1 MLIWAAM
8 IIPIIA
14 LLILGFKYNSK
25 LVWWEYVAIIAIPAL
40 MIWGAKSICE
50 SAQVHC
56 TEYWGSFLTH
66 AEYHEDWDEWI
77 TQTCVR
83 CGGYDDKGNCDDWET
98 YDCSYRQYHPEYWEV
113 WNKAGDGWQVDK
125 DSFEQ
130 LCLLWGSRNFVDLHH
145 HFYTKDGNEY
155 ETDLPVSYVYNQII
169 ATTTEHSYENRV
181 QASHSI
187 FNYKEIKKKDAKLM
201 GLYDHPPV
209 NSFHQNCILGDAPEK
224 PSSEIAIGYVNAML
238 GSPSKVRFYA
248 LIFKN
253 KPIEI
258 SYDQEA
264 YWKGGNKNELEI
276 CVGVDD
282 AYKPTWVRV
291 FGWSKQEEVKINIR
305 DFIMRQ
311 EVLNIN
317 DLSVCLYAQA
327 EGRIIRRDFREFKY
341 LTVDP
346 PTWVVILVYFLTLL
360 LCGGIGW
367 FEVDSDVA
375 ELDNN

>member
-1 MLIWAAM
+1 MLIWGAM

-14 LLILGFKYNSK
+14 LLILGFKFNSK
-25 LVWWEYVAIIAIPAL
+25 LVWWEYVLVIVLPAL
-40 MIWGAKSICE
+40 MIWGAKAGCE
-50 SAQVHC
+50 SLQVRC

-77 TQTCVR
+77 TKTCSYTM
-83 CGGYDDKGNCDDWET
+83 GNSKTGYT
-98 YDCSYRQYHPEYWEV
+98 THYYDCSYRDYHPEYWEV
-113 WNKAGDGWQVDK
+113 WNRVGDGWKVDK

-130 LCLLWGSRNFVDLHH
+130 LCQLWGSRNFVNLHH

-169 ATTTEHSYENRV
+169 ATTTEHTYENRV

-187 FNYKEIKKKDAKLM
+187 FNYKDVPPEAVKSM

-209 NSFHQNCILGDAPEK
+209 NSFHQSCILGDVPKKPE
-224 PSSEIAIGYVNAML
+224 SEIAIQYVNAML
-238 GSPSKVRFYA
+238 GAKSKARYYV

-264 YWKGGNKNELEI
+264 YWKGGNENEIEI
-276 CVGVDD
+276 CIGVD
-282 AYKPTWVRV
+282 YKYNPLWVRA
-291 FGWSKQEEVKINIR
+291 FGWSKQEQIKIEIR
-305 DFIMRQ
+305 DNIMRQ
-311 EVLNIN
+311 DVLDFDKI
-317 DLSVCLYAQA
+317 SVLLYALTD
-327 EGRIIRRDFREFKY
+327 GRTIRRDFKEFKY

-346 PTWVVILVYFLTLL
+346 PTWVIVLVYLLTLL